1 MTDFLTFCENFR
13 INKCKFDTNL
23 ENTVYQLISL
33 GYGVEDDFLPFPIR
47 TATVQLSTARTTV
60 LA

>member
-1 MTDFLTFCENFR
+1 M
-13 INKCKFDTNL
+13 INNSNFDTNL
-23 ENTVYQLISL
+23 KNTIYQLISS